1 MPGETYKPPKFGANP
16 VLLGLGALGIAFGI
30 GILLPLT
37 QFLNPNDGKKQVR
50 SVEVALPPPP
60 PPPISEP
67 PPPPD
72 TPEEPPPPPDQ
83 SMNIDLSQ
91 LDMSLNAGVGNVM
104 AGAFAFKGFSARQDA
119 MSEMK
124 IFNLAEL
131 DRKPRLLR
139 KPSIKYPPTL
149 KRQKVEGDVKLL
161 VLINERGSVKVLK
174 VLSSSHPEFTEAAT
188 KAVERSRYE
197 APKKGGQ
204 AVRTKF
210 LLPVPFRMR

>member
-1 MPGETYKPPKFGANP
+1 MPSESYEAPKFEANLI
-16 VLLGLGALGIAFGI
+16 LLGLGALATAFAI
-30 GILLPLT
+30 GFILPLIKL
-37 QFLNPNDGKKQVR
+37 LNPSDGKKQIR
-50 SVEVALPPPP
+50 SVEVALRHRLPFLNLRLPPTHRMNP
-60 PPPISEP
+60 
-67 PPPPD
+67 
-72 TPEEPPPPPDQ
+72 TPPDQ
-83 SMNIDLSQ
+83 SMNIGLSL

-104 AGAFAFKGFSARQDA
+104 AGAIAFKGFAARKDA

-124 IFNLAEL
+124 TFNLAEL
-131 DRKPRLLR
+131 DLKPRLLR
-139 KPSIKYPPTL
+139 KPSIKYPPSL

-197 APKKGGQ
+197 TPKKGGQ

>member
-1 MPGETYKPPKFGANP
+1 MLGEPYQPPKFGANP
-16 VLLGLGALGIAFGI
+16 ILLGIGALAIAFGI

-37 QFLNPNDGKKQVR
+37 QLLNPNEGKKQIR
-50 SVEVALPPPP
+50 SVEIALPPPP

-91 LDMSLNAGVGNVM
+91 LDMNLNAGVGNIM
-104 AGAFAFKGFSARQDA
+104 AGVFAFKGFSASKDA

-139 KPSIKYPPTL
+139 KPSIKYPPFL
-149 KRQKVEGDVKLL
+149 KRKKIEGDVKLL

-174 VLSSSHPEFTEAAT
+174 VLSTSHPEFTEAAT

-197 APKKGGQ
+197 APKKGGK

>member
-1 MPGETYKPPKFGANP
+1 MPGKSYEAPKFGANP
-16 VLLGLGALGIAFGI
+16 ALLAIGALGTALAI
-30 GILLPLT
+30 GIILPLT
-37 QFLNPNDGKKQVR
+37 QLLNPSDGKKQIR

-72 TPEEPPPPPDQ
+72 TPDEPPPPPDQ

-104 AGAFAFKGFSARQDA
+104 AGAFAFKGFAARKDA

-139 KPSIKYPPTL
+139 KPSIKYPSSL

>member
-1 MPGETYKPPKFGANP
+1 MSQASYKPPKFGANP
-16 VLLGLGALGIAFGI
+16 VLLGLGAILTAFAI

-37 QFLNPNDGKKQVR
+37 QLLNPSDGKKKIR
-50 SVEVALPPPP
+50 SVEVALPPP

-83 SMNIDLSQ
+83 SMEIDLSQ
-91 LDMSLNAGVGNVM
+91 LDMNLNAGIGNVM
-104 AGAFAFKGFSARQDA
+104 SGAFAFKGFSAQQDA

-139 KPSIKYPPTL
+139 KPSIKYPSAL
-149 KRQKVEGDVKLL
+149 KKQKVEGDVKLL

>member
-1 MPGETYKPPKFGANP
+1 MPGESYVAPKFGANR
-16 VLLGLGALGIAFGI
+16 VLLGLGALGTAFAI
-30 GILLPLT
+30 GIILPLT
-37 QFLNPNDGKKQVR
+37 QLLNPSEAKKTIR

-72 TPEEPPPPPDQ
+72 TPEEPPPPPEQ
-83 SMNIDLSQ
+83 PMNLDLSQ
-91 LDMSLNAGVGNVM
+91 LDLSLNAGTGNMM
-104 AGAFAFKGFSARQDA
+104 AGAFGFKGFAVQSDA

-139 KPSIKYPPTL
+139 KPAIKYPPTL
-149 KRQKVEGDVKLL
+149 KRQKMEGNVRLL

-174 VLSSSHPEFTEAAT
+174 VLSSDHPEFTEAAT
-188 KAVERSRYE
+188 KAVQRSRYE

-210 LLPVPFRMR
+210 LLPVPFRMK

>member
-1 MPGETYKPPKFGANP
+1 ME
-16 VLLGLGALGIAFGI
+16 
-30 GILLPLT
+30 
-37 QFLNPNDGKKQVR
+37 
-50 SVEVALPPPP
+50 
-60 PPPISEP
+60 
-67 PPPPD
+67 
-72 TPEEPPPPPDQ
+72 
-83 SMNIDLSQ
+83 IDLSQ
-91 LDMSLNAGVGNVM
+91 LDMNLNAGIGNVM
-104 AGAFAFKGFSARQDA
+104 SGAFAFKGFSAQRDA

-139 KPSIKYPPTL
+139 KPSIKYPSAL
-149 KRQKVEGDVKLL
+149 KKQKVEGDVKLL

>member
-1 MPGETYKPPKFGANP
+1 MSKDQYKPPKFGVNP
-16 VLLGLGALGIAFGI
+16 VLLGLGALAISFAI

-37 QFLNPNDGKKQVR
+37 QLLNPGDGKKIVR

-83 SMNIDLSQ
+83 SMEIDLSQ
-91 LDMSLNAGVGNVM
+91 LDISLNAGVGNVM
-104 AGAFAFKGFSARQDA
+104 TGAFAFKGFAAKSDA

-124 IFNLAEL
+124 IFNLADL
-131 DRKPRLLR
+131 DRKPKLLR
-139 KPSIKYPPTL
+139 KPSVKYPPSL
-149 KRQKVEGDVKLL
+149 KRNKVEGNVRLL

-174 VLSSSHPEFTEAAT
+174 VLSSDHPEFTESAT

-197 APKKGGQ
+197 APKKNGQ
-204 AVRTKF
+204 PVRTKF
-210 LLPVPFRMR
+210 LLPVGFTL

>member
-1 MPGETYKPPKFGANP
+1 MSQASYKPPKFGANP
-16 VLLGLGALGIAFGI
+16 VLLGLGAILTAFAI

-37 QFLNPNDGKKQVR
+37 QLLNPSDGKKKIR

-83 SMNIDLSQ
+83 SMEIDLSQ
-91 LDMSLNAGVGNVM
+91 LDMNLNAGIGNVM
-104 AGAFAFKGFSARQDA
+104 SGAFAFKGFSAQQDA

-139 KPSIKYPPTL
+139 KPSIKYPSAL
-149 KRQKVEGDVKLL
+149 KKEKVEGDVKLL

-197 APKKGGQ
+197 APKKAGQ

>member
-1 MPGETYKPPKFGANP
+1 MPGEPYQPPKFGANP
-16 VLLGLGALGIAFGI
+16 ILLGIGALAIAFGI

-37 QFLNPNDGKKQVR
+37 QLLNPNEGKKQIR
-50 SVEVALPPPP
+50 SVEIALPPPP
-60 PPPISEP
+60 PPPIS
-67 PPPPD
+67 
-72 TPEEPPPPPDQ
+72 EPPPPPDQ

-91 LDMSLNAGVGNVM
+91 LDMNLNAGVGNIM
-104 AGAFAFKGFSARQDA
+104 AGVFAFKGFSASKDA

-139 KPSIKYPPTL
+139 KPSIKYPPSL
-149 KRQKVEGDVKLL
+149 KRKKIEGDVKLL

-174 VLSSSHPEFTEAAT
+174 VLSTSHPEFTEAAT

-197 APKKGGQ
+197 APKKGGK

>member
-1 MPGETYKPPKFGANP
+1 M
-16 VLLGLGALGIAFGI
+16 
-30 GILLPLT
+30 
-37 QFLNPNDGKKQVR
+37 
-50 SVEVALPPPP
+50 EVALPPPP

-67 PPPPD
+67 PLPPD

-104 AGAFAFKGFSARQDA
+104 AGAFAFKGFSARKDA

-139 KPSIKYPPTL
+139 KPSIKYPATL